1 MSTNWIRAGAA
12 VAVLACTA
20 VVLACSAVVPMPAH
34 AQAQAQAPS
43 DYRIGPADLLRI
55 AVWNDED
62 LSGTVLV
69 RTDGKISMPL
79 LNDVEAAG
87 LTPLQLRE
95 ELITRLTHYMP
106 APEVSVIV
114 EEMRSRSV
122 SVLGEVKEPG
132 RYELTAART
141 VLELI
146 AEAGGFTEFAS
157 PSRIVIMRNDG
168 ESRERINFNFSAAI
182 SRRGNQENV
191 MLKPGD
197 VIVVP

>member
-1 MSTNWIRAGAA
+1 MRTNWIKAGAA
-12 VAVLACTA
+12 VAVLAC
-20 VVLACSAVVPMPAH
+20 SAVVPAH
-34 AQAQAQAPS
+34 AQEPPA
-43 DYRIGPADLLRI
+43 DYRIGPADVLHI

-62 LSGTVLV
+62 LSGRVLV

-95 ELITRLTHYMP
+95 ELINRLTHYMP

-157 PSRIVIMRNDG
+157 PARIVIMRNDG
-168 ESRERINFNFSAAI
+168 ESRERINFNFSAAV

-191 MLKPGD
+191 TLKPGD